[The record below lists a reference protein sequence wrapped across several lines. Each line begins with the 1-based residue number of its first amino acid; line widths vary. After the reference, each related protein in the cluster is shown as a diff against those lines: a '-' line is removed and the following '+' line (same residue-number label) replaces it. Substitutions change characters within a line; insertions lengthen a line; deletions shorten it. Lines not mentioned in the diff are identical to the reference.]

1 MRSTIVPAQVTTVED
16 RIAGN
21 LGVSQLILLLLPVFG
36 GGLLYVFLPPFFGY
50 GVYKVVVLVVFAV
63 VCALMAIRIKGQ
75 IVLRWLI
82 AIARYNNR
90 PRYYVYSKNSLF
102 GREPLMRP
110 VAHKSEPAKQKVKTR
125 LPTLP
130 KLSTQELV
138 KIEDIIAN
146 PQANLRF
153 TTNAK
158 GELRVHITEI

>member
-50 GVYKVVVLVVFAV
+50 SVYKVVVLMVFAV
-63 VCALMAIRIKGQ
+63 MCALMAIRIKGQ
-75 IVLRWLI
+75 ILLRWLI
-82 AIARYNNR
+82 AIARYNHR
-90 PRYYVYSKNSLF
+90 PRYYVYSKNSMF
-102 GREPLMRP
+102 GREPLS
-110 VAHKSEPAKQKVKTR
+110 KPAAEKKVLVKQKAKVA
-125 LPTLP
+125 LPALP

-158 GELRVHITEI
+158 GELRVHITEV